1 MNDEETLPNTCSFWQ
16 NRVVKPQLRAIP
28 CVYLT
33 NTLWSKALPLP
44 VLPVSKTSLSF
55 PPPHRDVP
63 FLSGHLEDGLT
74 ALALVTPALRGVRP
88 KRQTRF

>member
-16 NRVVKPQLRAIP
+16 NRVL
-28 CVYLT
+28 
-33 NTLWSKALPLP
+33 SKALPLP